1 MRAVIYSRVSTDA
14 QEKDGTSLDTQESA
28 CLEYAQRSGWEVVA
42 QVRDSA
48 SGASLDRPGIEHVRQ
63 MMRSGDTDLVLS
75 YAVDRLSRNQNQI
88 GLLLDEADRYSVRLE
103 FVTERFE
110 DTSIGRFIL
119 STRTFVAE
127 VEREKILE
135 RTTRGKAE
143 RARSGRIPQATG
155 KGFYGYSYDRQ
166 TGKRTVIASQA
177 EIVLR
182 IYGQFVA
189 GLSLSGVAR
198 RLNDDLVPAFSGGR
212 WHPLT
217 VRRMLLNE
225 TYTGRTVYR
234 RTKVEGFRD
243 PSTGKKRRKVAERDP
258 SAWIE
263 VPDATPMIVSP
274 ELFARAQ
281 AILAS
286 PERRHRGRPSQTYRL
301 RGRARC
307 IKCDTP
313 MTGQAL
319 GGGRWVYY
327 RCRNSFASNAVVKCD
342 ARYIRKD
349 DLEESV
355 LTQLITVLT
364 DPERLAEEA
373 RRFFGE
379 DGQHSVLED
388 LTQAIRRVEEKQ
400 KRLAHMFVEGTMP
413 EEILHTEAEQL
424 RTQREELER
433 KALNARRGASP
444 SHETVV
450 AQLPLIAEHIRLWAQ
465 TAEGEDFDLLLRALD
480 VHVFASRERAV
491 IEASVPILDSVQ
503 KQNLV
508 TTGRTS
514 A

>member
-1 MRAVIYSRVSTDA
+1 MRVVIYSRVSTDA
-14 QEKDGTSLDTQESA
+14 QEKDGTSLDTQESS
-28 CLEYAQRSGWEVVA
+28 CLEYARQSGWEVIA
-42 QVRDSA
+42 REREAA
-48 SGASLDRPGIEHVRQ
+48 SGASLDRPGLDRVRQ
-63 MMRSGDTDLVLS
+63 LMRSRETDLVLS
-75 YAVDRLSRNQNQI
+75 YAVDRLSRNQHQI
-88 GLLLDEADRYSVRLE
+88 GVLFEEAATSGVQLE

-110 DTSIGRFIL
+110 DTATGRFIL
-119 STRTFVAE
+119 STRAFVAE

-155 KGFYGYSYDRQ
+155 KGIFGYSYDRL

-182 IYGQFVA
+182 IYEQFVA
-189 GLSLSGVAR
+189 GLSVSGVAR
-198 RLNDDLVPAFSGGR
+198 GLNDDLVPAFSGGR

-217 VRRMLLNE
+217 VRRVLLNE

-234 RTKVEGFRD
+234 RTKVEGIRD

-319 GGGRWVYY
+319 GRGRWVYY
-327 RCRNSFASNAVVKCD
+327 RCRNSFTSNAVAKCD

-349 DLEESV
+349 VLEESV
-355 LTQLITVLT
+355 LTQLVTVLT

-379 DGQHSVLED
+379 DGQQSVLED
-388 LTQAIRRVEEKQ
+388 LTQELRRVEEKQ

-424 RTQREELER
+424 RTQREQLER
-433 KALNARRGASP
+433 KALDARRGASP
-444 SHETVV
+444 SHKTVV

-465 TAEGEDFDLLLRALD
+465 NAEGEDFDLLLRALD

-491 IEASVPILDSVQ
+491 VEASVPISDSVQ

-508 TTGRTS
+508 TIARTS